1 MTTIF
6 DAASNP
12 PPGNADRPTVR
23 VPRSG
28 RAKKNRRADI
38 LQTLAQLLEDPHCDR
53 ITTAQIAKKL
63 DLSEAALYRSFP
75 SKGAMFD
82 ALIEFCE
89 TSLLELFGRIREDQ
103 SLKAT
108 GRIQVMVTV
117 LLDFAD
123 ANRGLARVMTGQV
136 LMKEDPKLIERMTH
150 LVDKLEMGLRQTYR
164 DAVMAREFP
173 ADFNADAHANLVINW
188 VLGRWL
194 RFVMTGFKVRP
205 NGVSPVAMAPF
216 FI

>member
-1 MTTIF
+1 M
-6 DAASNP
+6 
-12 PPGNADRPTVR
+12 
-23 VPRSG
+23 
-28 RAKKNRRADI
+28 
-38 LQTLAQLLEDPHCDR
+38 QTLAQLLEDPHCDR

-164 DAVMAREFP
+164 DAVMARELP